1 MSNSGTVTNVP
12 EQLPRIYLYRVNVVN
27 TIYFVPY
34 NYRHYIMTSLGDQ
47 VRNTSTEYVQRLYEI
62 AKRNLNMSIL
72 GLEESVGPV
81 PTTHR
86 QYSLGPLGTQHTV
99 PAKLAPEG
107 PQTHTF
113 EKLPSHA
120 VSTADINQEASGST
134 PEAQNPAADKKKQK
148 KKTNAMK
155 HHQNKRTTE
164 SIQSEHNRR
173 RQIYLDNIRR
183 HQSAATN
190 MINRCQIHGQCMHT
204 PYLRG
209 TAMMRGPWQQHM
221 YPNVNRE
228 DQHMRP
234 YPGGRDNGMFS
245 YNRQVT
251 PDLRGHQ
258 GWFH

>member
-1 MSNSGTVTNVP
+1 
-12 EQLPRIYLYRVNVVN
+12 
-27 TIYFVPY
+27 
-34 NYRHYIMTSLGDQ
+34 MTSFGDQ
-47 VRNTSTEYVQRLYEI
+47 IKNTSTEYVQRLYEI

-72 GLEESVGPV
+72 GLEESVGLV
-81 PTTHR
+81 PMTHR
-86 QYSLGPLGTQHTV
+86 QDLLGSLGTQHTV

-107 PQTHTF
+107 PETQTF

-120 VSTADINQEASGST
+120 VSMADINQEASGST

-164 SIQSEHNRR
+164 SIQNEHNRR

-183 HQSAATN
+183 HPSAATN
-190 MINRCQIHGQCMHT
+190 MINRCQVHGQCMHT

-209 TAMMRGPWQQHM
+209 AAMMRGPWQQHM
-221 YPNVNRE
+221 NPNGEN
-228 DQHMRP
+228 QHMRP

-245 YNRQVT
+245 YNGQVT
-251 PDLRGHQ
+251 RDLRGHQ
-258 GWFH
+258 GRFY